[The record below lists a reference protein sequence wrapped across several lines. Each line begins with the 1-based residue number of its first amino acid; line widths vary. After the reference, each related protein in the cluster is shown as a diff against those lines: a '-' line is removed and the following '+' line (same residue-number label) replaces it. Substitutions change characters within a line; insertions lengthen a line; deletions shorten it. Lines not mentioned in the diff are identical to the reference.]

1 MSHPLETLWGRRG
14 AVATGELKL
23 RPTPAGTYSC
33 RRRRRAGSPQE
44 VRGVLAGPEEGQPF
58 LAHTAGAALCPGRP
72 RGHCVLQARWA
83 RSCLSRAG
91 AQTSS
96 LQERPDVSRL
106 SDPSTTKS
114 GRSLGGK
121 VVVCESWSI
130 LGKNNSPTLVKHGA
144 RSQSHTYFQ
153 KLHWHQKIRL
163 SDYIRLRWPVYSCG
177 PRAAGALR
185 DHQ

>member
-14 AVATGELKL
+14 AVAAGELEL
-23 RPTPAGTYSC
+23 RPTPAGTHSC

-58 LAHTAGAALCPGRP
+58 LAHTAGAGAAIGPALRPGRP

-106 SDPSTTKS
+106 SDPSTTQWQIFRRE
-114 GRSLGGK
+114 GDC
-121 VVVCESWSI
+121 V
-130 LGKNNSPTLVKHGA
+130 
-144 RSQSHTYFQ
+144 
-153 KLHWHQKIRL
+153 
-163 SDYIRLRWPVYSCG
+163 
-177 PRAAGALR
+177 
-185 DHQ
+185 